1 MTEVMSGANFYDT
14 YMIISYDKQEVYRKL
29 YCSRGEDKKKNRSY
43 IKVEEIRKRMETEND
58 DEIAESLRISRA
70 TLFRRLKNTEEKN
83 EKYVF

>member
-1 MTEVMSGANFYDT
+1 
-14 YMIISYDKQEVYRKL
+14 MINRKCIENSIVL
-29 YCSRGEDKKKNRSY
+29 EGRKKKKNRSY

>member
-1 MTEVMSGANFYDT
+1 
-14 YMIISYDKQEVYRKL
+14 MINRKCIENSIVL
-29 YCSRGEDKKKNRSY
+29 EGRTKKKNHSY

>member
-1 MTEVMSGANFYDT
+1 
-14 YMIISYDKQEVYRKL
+14 MINRECIENSIVLEGRT
-29 YCSRGEDKKKNRSY
+29 KKKNRSY

-70 TLFRRLKNTEEKN
+70 TLFRRLKNTEEIN

>member
-1 MTEVMSGANFYDT
+1 
-14 YMIISYDKQEVYRKL
+14 MINRKCIENSIVL
-29 YCSRGEDKKKNRSY
+29 EGRTKKKNRSY

-83 EKYVF
+83 EK

>member
-1 MTEVMSGANFYDT
+1 
-14 YMIISYDKQEVYRKL
+14 MINRKCIENSIVL
-29 YCSRGEDKKKNRSY
+29 EGRTKKKNRSY

-70 TLFRRLKNTEEKN
+70 TLFRRLKNTEEIN

>member
-1 MTEVMSGANFYDT
+1 
-14 YMIISYDKQEVYRKL
+14 MINRKCIENSIVL
-29 YCSRGEDKKKNRSY
+29 EGRTKKKNRSY